1 MTSVSNEHY
10 YLNLTE
16 WIKRMKQESSIT
28 SDMTTLMLAWQLARV
43 DGLSQAA
50 AIRKCAR
57 KLRGTTKDVK
67 MFNLMTSIN
76 KCNDDSRVVDC
87 LDKLADK
94 LEQDG
99 LMFS

>member
-1 MTSVSNEHY
+1 
-10 YLNLTE
+10 
-16 WIKRMKQESSIT
+16 MKVEESSIT
-28 SDMTTLMLAWQLARV
+28 SDILTLMLAWQLARV

-57 KLRGTTKDVK
+57 KLRDTTKDHQ
-67 MFNLMTSIN
+67 MFDLMVSIT

-94 LEQDG
+94 LKQDG
-99 LMFS
+99 LMFN

>member
-1 MTSVSNEHY
+1 MKAQVS
-10 YLNLTE
+10 T
-16 WIKRMKQESSIT
+16 IT

-50 AIRKCAR
+50 AIRRCAR
-57 KLRGTTKDVK
+57 KLRDTTKDDK
-67 MFNLMTSIN
+67 MFGLMVSIT

-94 LEQDG
+94 LKQDG
-99 LMFS
+99 MMFNK

>member
-1 MTSVSNEHY
+1 MFNHFH
-10 YLNLTE
+10 LTE
-16 WIKRMKQESSIT
+16 WIKRMKIEESSIT

-57 KLRGTTKDVK
+57 KLRDTTKDRQ
-67 MFNLMTSIN
+67 MFNLMVSIV

-94 LEQDG
+94 LKQDG
-99 LMFS
+99 LMFN

>member
-1 MTSVSNEHY
+1 
-10 YLNLTE
+10 
-16 WIKRMKQESSIT
+16 MKAQESSIT

-57 KLRGTTKDVK
+57 RLRDTTKDVK

-94 LEQDG
+94 LKQDG
-99 LMFS
+99 LMFN